1 MRYLPIEKLLFA
13 RNRANFV
20 KNLKPGSIAV
30 FNSND
35 IMPTNADGSMP
46 FRQNNDLFYLTGIDQ
61 EETMLLLLPDAKEPS
76 NKEILFVKETNEH
89 IAIWEGKKLSREEAS
104 RISGIEKVVWVS
116 QFDSIFETLLPECQF
131 IYLNSNEHN
140 RAVKKVET
148 RDDRFIKWCKER
160 YPLYEYE
167 RSAPI
172 LHKLRAIKSSEEIEL
187 MRKACEIT
195 EKAFRRALKFIKP
208 GVFEN
213 EIEAEY
219 THEFIRN
226 GSRGHAYEPIVA
238 SGPSSCILHYVENN
252 KICKDGEIVLIDA
265 ACEYMNY
272 ASDLTRVVPVNG
284 KFTKRQ
290 KQVYNAVLNVMKGS
304 FKLLTVG
311 RSLQEYNKGVAE
323 LMEKELV
330 DIGLIK
336 MEDIKKQNPQNPL
349 YKKYFMHGAS
359 HALGLDV
366 HDVYDRTPF
375 KAGMVFTL
383 EPGIYIRDEGFG
395 VRLENNILITDSG
408 PEDLMKSIPIEIDE
422 IEQLMD

>member
-1 MRYLPIEKLLFA
+1 MRYLPIEKQLFA
-13 RNRANFV
+13 RNRVNFV

-61 EETMLLLLPDAKEPS
+61 EETMLLLFPDAKEAS

-104 RISGIEKVVWVS
+104 KISGIEKVVWVS
-116 QFDSIFETLLPECQF
+116 QFDSIFETLLPECQH

-172 LHKLRAIKSSEEIEL
+172 LHKLRAIKSPEEIEL
-187 MRKACEIT
+187 MRKACQIT
-195 EKAFRRALKFIKP
+195 EKAFRRVLKFIKP
-208 GVFEN
+208 GVYEN

-226 GSRGHAYEPIVA
+226 GARGHAYEPIVA

-290 KQVYNAVLNVMKGS
+290 KQVYNAVLNVMQGS

-311 RSLQEYNKGVAE
+311 RSLQDYNKGVAE

-336 MEDIKKQNPQNPL
+336 MEDIKKQSPQNPL

-383 EPGIYIRDEGFG
+383 EPGIYVREEGFG

-408 PEDLMKSIPIEIDE
+408 PEDLMKTIPIEIDE